1 MYLKPT
7 HDFYDVAS
15 LAKAFNMSEQVIL
28 EMADSGEIPARRV
41 NDKYLFSSLAL
52 HEWLG
57 VQSPRVPHGKP
68 TPEFKARIARQI
80 ERYGPL
86 LERLAK

>member
-1 MYLKPT
+1 MYLNPT
-7 HDFYDVAS
+7 CDFYDVAS
-15 LAKAFNMSEQVIL
+15 LAEAFNMNEKVIL
-28 EMADSGEIPARRV
+28 DMAASGEIPARKV
-41 NDKYLFSSLAL
+41 GDKYLFSSLAL

-57 VQSPRVPHGKP
+57 AQRPRVPHGEP
-68 TPEFKARIARQI
+68 TLEFKARIARQI

>member
-7 HDFYDVAS
+7 RDFYDVAS
-15 LAKAFNMSEQVIL
+15 LAKAFNMNEKVIL
-28 EMADSGEIPARRV
+28 DMAASGEIPARKMG
-41 NDKYLFSSLAL
+41 DKYLFSSLAL

-57 VQSPRVPHGKP
+57 AQQVCVPHGEP

-86 LERLAK
+86 LGRLAK